1 MLERHEEGIRTLKRF
16 DHKTFYIISVLRH
29 FLTQTPKKFENS
41 ISDFFYYNSITFST
55 WTSFGWSVFQF
66 IYRSMR
72 VCNSKIYQRHTKIK
86 SIFILPYSIHILFS
100 VTILVQ
106 QKIEMTV
113 CFIIEHLLLFPAI
126 LLDIPE
132 PVVEWAQRFIWR

>member
-1 MLERHEEGIRTLKRF
+1 
-16 DHKTFYIISVLRH
+16 
-29 FLTQTPKKFENS
+29 
-41 ISDFFYYNSITFST
+41 
-55 WTSFGWSVFQF
+55 
-66 IYRSMR
+66 MR
-72 VCNSKIYQRHTKIK
+72 VCNSKIYQRNTKIK
-86 SIFILPYSIHILFS
+86 SIFILPYNIHILFS

-132 PVVEWAQRFIWR
+132 PVVE

>member
-1 MLERHEEGIRTLKRF
+1 MN
-16 DHKTFYIISVLRH
+16 IIWMVS
-29 FLTQTPKKFENS
+29 
-41 ISDFFYYNSITFST
+41 
-55 WTSFGWSVFQF
+55 

-72 VCNSKIYQRHTKIK
+72 VCNSKIYQRNTKIK

-113 CFIIEHLLLFPAI
+113 CFILEHLLLFPAI

-132 PVVEWAQRFIWR
+132 YVVEWAYHHELRDLFGGRTLYTLLQRCCHFLPPPIKICRCRTTFSYSMSSCFPEKEMAHNNKYI